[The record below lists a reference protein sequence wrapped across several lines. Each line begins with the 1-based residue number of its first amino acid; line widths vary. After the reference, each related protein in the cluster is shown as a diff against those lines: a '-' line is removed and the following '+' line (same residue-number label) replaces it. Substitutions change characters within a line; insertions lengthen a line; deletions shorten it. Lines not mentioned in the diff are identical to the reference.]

1 MTQTTSNAT
10 TPHPAVVALPAKAV
24 STEDWQPDDGNGYFR
39 NFEGEEREVVTGAK
53 FGAHAVIVYAHGVQH
68 DDGSIEDGT
77 DEFFSAP
84 GISIL
89 VMDKDGR
96 KTQTDITLTG
106 ESARR
111 LADVLVTGANEH
123 DGWSAR

>member
-1 MTQTTSNAT
+1 MTTTS

-24 STEDWQPDDGNGYFR
+24 STEDWQPNGDGRYYG

-53 FGAHAVIVYAHGVQH
+53 FDAHAVLVYAHGVQH
-68 DDGSIEDGT
+68 DDGSIEDGA